1 VNGLSFPQEIYR
13 ENYVNGQKDMELT
26 TFTNILVNDLSGENK
41 YDFKIPAN

>member
-1 VNGLSFPQEIYR
+1 
-13 ENYVNGQKDMELT
+13 MELT